1 MEIKFSG
8 RETST
13 LKKLLFIGK
22 FLVNCNR
29 KAEKDERVNAL
40 FYKVIC
46 EELRSEW
53 IEPTHK
59 ATDKAVERIYDEA
72 MACISDYEKQSVLYA
87 LAVLLAERDYQG
99 NGERERLART
109 VAQAILE
116 EELEKKGLSIVKTEI
131 SDFEKRVEEIVSEFL
146 VKLAQKNVWD
156 M

>member
-46 EELRSEW
+46 EELRSE
-53 IEPTHK
+53 
-59 ATDKAVERIYDEA
+59 
-72 MACISDYEKQSVLYA
+72 
-87 LAVLLAERDYQG
+87 
-99 NGERERLART
+99 
-109 VAQAILE
+109 
-116 EELEKKGLSIVKTEI
+116 
-131 SDFEKRVEEIVSEFL
+131 
-146 VKLAQKNVWD
+146 
-156 M
+156 

>member
-1 MEIKFSG
+1 
-8 RETST
+8 
-13 LKKLLFIGK
+13 
-22 FLVNCNR
+22 
-29 KAEKDERVNAL
+29 
-40 FYKVIC
+40 
-46 EELRSEW
+46 
-53 IEPTHK
+53 
-59 ATDKAVERIYDEA
+59 